1 MTVQL
6 TDAQRQTIVDIA
18 RVIPEQ
24 QRDAFLQVLAEQL
37 ASVEVGDGS
46 VHTAAI
52 AARRAIM
59 QPGGREA
66 S

>member
-1 MTVQL
+1 MTVRL
-6 TDAQRQTIVDIA
+6 TEAQQRTILDIA

-24 QRDAFLQVLAEQL
+24 QRDAFLQVFAEQL

-59 QPGGREA
+59 RPDRKEA

>member
-1 MTVQL
+1 MIVQL
-6 TDAQRQTIVDIA
+6 TDAQRQTILDVG

-24 QRDAFLQVLAEQL
+24 QRDAYLQVLAEQL

-46 VHTAAI
+46 VSRAAV
-52 AARRAIM
+52 AAMRAIVR
-59 QPGGREA
+59 PDRKEA